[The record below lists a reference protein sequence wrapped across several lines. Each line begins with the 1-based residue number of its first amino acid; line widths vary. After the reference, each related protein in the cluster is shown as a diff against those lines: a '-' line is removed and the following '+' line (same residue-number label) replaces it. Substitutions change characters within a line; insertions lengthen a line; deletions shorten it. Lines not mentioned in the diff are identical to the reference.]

1 MNSTVASLTWR
12 AMVGRRRA
20 ILLFMLPLVLLI
32 FAFAL
37 RLTGTANLDAAR
49 GVLGAF
55 GIGTLLPLL
64 GLIIGTG
71 VISTEIDDGSIVYLL
86 AKPLPRRTIVL
97 TKFAVAVGCIALF
110 AAAPMLIAGY
120 VMVGDEA
127 GVALAYAIGTLVGGI
142 AYCALFMLL
151 GVVSR
156 HAVVIGLMYALL
168 WETLVGGYVPGA
180 RTLSVQQWAVSV
192 TSAVAQ
198 DDAVT
203 STVRLVVAVTL
214 LVVVTVGATALA
226 SRRLR
231 SLALVGED

>member
-37 RLTGTANLDAAR
+37 RLTGTASLDAAR

-71 VISTEIDDGSIVYLL
+71 VISSEIDDGSIVYLL
-86 AKPLPRRTIVL
+86 AKPVSRLTIVL
-97 TKFAVAVGCIALF
+97 TKYAVAVGCIALF
-110 AAAPMLIAGY
+110 AAAPTLIAGY

-127 GVALAYAIGTLVGGI
+127 GIALAYAIGMLVGGI

-168 WETLVGGYVPGA
+168 WETLVGGYIPGA

-198 DDAVT
+198 DGAVT
-203 STVRLVVAVTL
+203 STVRLTVAVIL
-214 LVVVTVGATALA
+214 LAVVTVGATALA

-231 SLALVGED
+231 SLALVSED